1 MQIVN
6 NLFATFLFIL
16 CGLNVSAQTT
26 YNQVTLDRGKGP
38 ETNCIYICNDNS
50 DSVRVLV
57 QYKIGSRQN
66 DWIDYPITELIP
78 PSIEPQKIGCIDS
91 TIIGLKLVDVIII
104 RSNSK
109 VNDKITSEETKND
122 NSLLNRLKSLFL

>member
-6 NLFATFLFIL
+6 YLFATFLFIL

-26 YNQVTLDRGKGP
+26 YNQVTLDRGKDT

-50 DSVRVLV
+50 DSVRVLI
-57 QYKIGSRQN
+57 QYKIGNRQN
-66 DWIDYPITELIP
+66 DWIDYPISELIP
-78 PSIEPQKIGCIDS
+78 PSIEPQKIGCVDT
-91 TIIGLKLVDVIII
+91 TIIGLKLVDVIVI

-109 VNDKITSEETKND
+109 NSDKITSKEKKND
-122 NSLLNRLKSLFL
+122 NSLFDKFKTLFL